1 VLLLVNFTGK
11 GNELYKGQLGK
22 KKKKNHDETLKVL
35 YRRFAWH
42 GLFIGKVTLLIS
54 FVISANHIYLI
65 QPNFSFMKCG
75 FDTQLVGVWE
85 ELSEVLFE
93 PEDSKQRMGITLNL
107 V

>member
-1 VLLLVNFTGK
+1 
-11 GNELYKGQLGK
+11 
-22 KKKKNHDETLKVL
+22 
-35 YRRFAWH
+35 
-42 GLFIGKVTLLIS
+42 
-54 FVISANHIYLI
+54 
-65 QPNFSFMKCG
+65 MKCG